1 MMRGLLLCA
10 WWGAALAIAT
20 AVARQ
25 ARAYEPTTAYSQRT
39 VKGFPVLV
47 GPEALRHE
55 KELDEA
61 MKELEAQLGRAV
73 EAVPEP
79 ALAALRKVRIWVEWD
94 NPRGKTAEFHP
105 SRDWLK
111 ANDYNPDKAG
121 GVEVANA
128 VRFVRWSKGGQ
139 PWMLLHEL
147 AHAYHFGVLGAD
159 DPAVKDAYR
168 RAVAGKRY
176 DAVDH
181 VDGGKPRKAYA
192 LTDDKEYFAELSEA
206 YFGRNDFYPFTRED
220 LEKHD
225 PEGYRLMQ
233 STWGRRG
240 AATRESG
247 PQPRGSRIDA
257 EARTPAQ
264 SSGRARRSE

>member
-1 MMRGLLLCA
+1 MMRGLMLCA
-10 WWGAALAIAT
+10 LWAAALAVAAAI
-20 AVARQ
+20 ARQ
-25 ARAYEPTTAYSQRT
+25 ARAYEPTSAYRERT
-39 VKGFPVLV
+39 VKGFPVLI
-47 GPEALRHE
+47 GPEAQRHE
-55 KELDEA
+55 KELEA
-61 MKELEAQLGRAV
+61 ALTELQAQLGRVV
-73 EAVPEP
+73 EAVPGP

-94 NPRGKTAEFHP
+94 NPRGQTAEFHP

-111 ANDYNPDKAG
+111 KNGYNPDKAG

-128 VRFVRWSKGGQ
+128 VRFVRWSRDGQ

-147 AHAYHFGVLGAD
+147 AHAYHFTVLGPD
-159 DPAVKDAYR
+159 DPGVKDAHR
-168 RAVAGKRY
+168 RAVDGKRY

-220 LEKHD
+220 LKTHD
-225 PEGYRLMQ
+225 PEGYRLME

-240 AATRESG
+240 PETRESH
-247 PQPRGSRIDA
+247 RDT
-257 EARTPAQ
+257 EAQRPAQ
-264 SSGRARRSE
+264 SSGRLRQSE

>member
-1 MMRGLLLCA
+1 MRMLILCA
-10 WWGAALAIAT
+10 VWAAALVV
-20 AVARQ
+20 VALIVRQ
-25 ARAYEPTTAYSQRT
+25 ARAFEPTSAYRQRT
-39 VKGFPVLV
+39 VKGFTVLL

-55 KELDEA
+55 KEVDEA
-61 MKELEAQLGRAV
+61 LKELEAQLGRV
-73 EAVPEP
+73 VDVVPEP
-79 ALAALRKVRIWVEWD
+79 ALASLRKLRIWVEWD

-105 SRDWLK
+105 SRDWLRK
-111 ANDYNPDKAG
+111 NGYNPDKAE

-128 VRFVRWSKGGQ
+128 VRFVRWSRDGQ

-147 AHAYHFGVLGAD
+147 AHGYHFTVLG
-159 DPAVKDAYR
+159 PNHPGVKDAYR

-176 DAVDH
+176 DEVGH

-225 PEGYRLMQ
+225 PAGYRLMQ
-233 STWGRRG
+233 STWTRRG
-240 AATRESG
+240 PETRESHRDTEAQG
-247 PQPRGSRIDA
+247 P
-257 EARTPAQ
+257 ARQTVNDP
-264 SSGRARRSE
+264 GN

>member
-1 MMRGLLLCA
+1 MRGLMLCA
-10 WWGAALAIAT
+10 LWAAALAVAAAI
-20 AVARQ
+20 ARQ
-25 ARAYEPTTAYSQRT
+25 ARAFEPTSAYRQRT
-39 VKGFPVLV
+39 VKGFTVLI
-47 GPEALRHE
+47 GPEAVRHE
-55 KELDEA
+55 KELEQA
-61 MKELEAQLGRAV
+61 LKELEAQLGRV
-73 EAVPEP
+73 VDTVPEP
-79 ALAALRKVRIWVEWD
+79 ALEALRKVRIWVEWD
-94 NPRGKTAEFHP
+94 NPRNKTAEFHP

-111 ANDYNPDKAG
+111 ENGYNPDKAG

-128 VRFVRWSKGGQ
+128 ARFVRWSRDGQ

-147 AHAYHFGVLGAD
+147 AHGYHFTVLGED
-159 DPAVKDAYR
+159 HSGVKDAHR
-168 RAVAGKRY
+168 RAIAGKRY

-240 AATRESG
+240 PETRESHG
-247 PQPRGSRIDA
+247 DT

-264 SSGRARRSE
+264 GSRGARHSE